1 MANLL
6 QSCSMKYCHAFFLVF
21 ALAGFSSSATAEWVE
36 IERFE
41 DGMRV
46 YVDAASARREG
57 DLAEVRHL
65 VNWAEAQEE
74 PGQAAYRS
82 TIVRTR
88 YDCLGKGEKYL
99 SSVSHAEPMGKGVKV
114 AADGREAESWY
125 SISSGSMEE
134 KLWEIACK
142 GGAVRK

>member
-1 MANLL
+1 MKHCYRVLL
-6 QSCSMKYCHAFFLVF
+6 TF
-21 ALAGFSSSATAEWVE
+21 ALAAFSGLVQAEWVE

-46 YVDAASARREG
+46 YVDAASVRREG
-57 DLAEVRHL
+57 DLAELRHL
-65 VNWAEAQEE
+65 VNWGEPQEE

-82 TIVRTR
+82 TIVQTR

-99 SSVSHAEPMGKGVKV
+99 SSVSYAEPMGKGIKV
-114 AADGREAESWY
+114 AADGREVEGWY

-134 KLWEIACK
+134 KLWQIACK
-142 GGAVRK
+142 VEVGRQPEKHQK

>member
-1 MANLL
+1 MKHFYRTLL
-6 QSCSMKYCHAFFLVF
+6 IFV
-21 ALAGFSSSATAEWVE
+21 LAGCFGTARAEWVE

-46 YVDAASARREG
+46 YVDAATARREG
-57 DLAEVRHL
+57 DLGEVRHL
-65 VNWAEAQEE
+65 VNWGEPQEE

-82 TIVRTR
+82 TIVQTR

-99 SSVSHAEPMGKGVKV
+99 SSVSYAEPMGKGIKV
-114 AADGREAESWY
+114 AADGREVEGWY

-134 KLWEIACK
+134 KLWQIACK
-142 GGAVRK
+142 VEVGRQPEKHQK